1 MIKRYLDFINEVK
14 RSKLNLF
21 TNPDISSKFTAS
33 IEIELETD
41 DEEGIDEEYTEEYI
55 KGILDKIKKSVS
67 KELLRIDNFI
77 LTEETGEFIDNILSE
92 IEFEYDD
99 YDYVIDKL
107 LNVKKYK
114 EVNKQKLIVELIKQ
128 QFLTYF
134 FSDNFEYLEDRFQ
147 ENLPNFYKS
156 YKDIIK
162 FELDNTLDRGI
173 ELSNIKYFEDINDLI
188 EFIEVFYDDY
198 NTQEY
203 WKFTG
208 NTGIHINLGLKEKVD
223 YNIIKGLL
231 FLNDTG
237 ETPFVFKN
245 MEWRQ
250 NSKFCGSLISKIIEE
265 KDLLNVCFT
274 HIKNNEIDKIEEII
288 NPKLYEILR
297 NIGYKNFG
305 VNLVPI
311 KRFNYI
317 EFRYP
322 GGEIQQK
329 DLIDKVLYFAYITYL
344 ITNKDFDKKE
354 YYKKLYK
361 FLEKNSIQ
369 NASEI

>member
-14 RSKLNLF
+14 RSKLNHF

-67 KELLRIDNFI
+67 KELLRIDNLT
-77 LTEETGEFIDNILSE
+77 LTEETEEFIDNILSE

-99 YDYVIDKL
+99 YEYVIDKL
-107 LNVKKYK
+107 LNSKKYK
-114 EVNKQKLIVELIKQ
+114 SRNNQKLIVEIIKQ
-128 QFLTYF
+128 QVLTYF
-134 FSDNFEYLEDRFQ
+134 FADNFEYLEEQFK
-147 ENLPNFYKS
+147 ENIPNFYNR
-156 YKDIIK
+156 YKDLIK

-188 EFIEVFYDDY
+188 EFIELFYSDY
-198 NTQEY
+198 NNQQY
-203 WKFTG
+203 WKFTD
-208 NTGIHINLGLKEKVD
+208 NTGIHINLGIKEKSE
-223 YNIIKGLL
+223 YNVIKGLL

-237 ETPFVFKN
+237 ENPFVFKN

-250 NSKFCGSLISKIIEE
+250 NSKFCGSLISKLSEDKELINKCNNLLSKNDIES
-265 KDLLNVCFT
+265 
-274 HIKNNEIDKIEEII
+274 IENSV
-288 NPKLYEILR
+288 NPKLLNILR
-297 NIGYKNFG
+297 DVGYKNFG
-305 VNLVPI
+305 VNLVPLS
-311 KRFNYI
+311 RFNYI

-369 NASEI
+369 NASKI